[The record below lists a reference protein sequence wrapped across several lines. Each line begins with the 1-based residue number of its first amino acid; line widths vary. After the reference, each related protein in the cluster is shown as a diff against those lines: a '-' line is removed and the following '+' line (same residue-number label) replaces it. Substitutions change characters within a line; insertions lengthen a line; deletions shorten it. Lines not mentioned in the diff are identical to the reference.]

1 MEEELSRQFGKL
13 SAAGESDS
21 REEQSEDFE
30 SQHDLNDSYS
40 NGKCNLIVNYLP
52 HDIDDISLKV
62 KFIIWCGRGCTFKTF
77 LPVFYTADFICRPRR
92 DCHD

>member
-13 SAAGESDS
+13 SATGESDS

-30 SQHDLNDSYS
+30 SQHDLNDSDA
-40 NGKCNLIVNYLP
+40 NAKCNLIVNYLP

-62 KFIIWCGRGCTFKTF
+62 NFWW
-77 LPVFYTADFICRPRR
+77 V
-92 DCHD
+92 

>member
-30 SQHDLNDSYS
+30 SQHDLNDSDS

-52 HDIDDISLKV
+52 HDFDDISLKV
-62 KFIIWCGRGCTFKTF
+62 KFIIWYGRGVHF
-77 LPVFYTADFICRPRR
+77 LNISSYILYCRLYLPNSERLS
-92 DCHD
+92 